1 MQVRIGNAVLRLTQG
16 DITEQNT
23 DAIVNAAN
31 SGLRGG
37 GGVDG
42 AIHRAGGPAIMEEC
56 RQIGG
61 CETGDAV
68 ITTGGT
74 LKARFVIH
82 AVGPRWAGG
91 NKGEEELLAS
101 AYRRS
106 LELAEQEGL
115 RTVAFPSISTGA
127 YGYPVDQA
135 SKVALTTVREHLMGR
150 SGLKEVTF
158 VLFSA
163 GDLELYREALS
174 SLGE

>member
-1 MQVRIGNAVLRLTQG
+1 
-16 DITEQNT
+16 
-23 DAIVNAAN
+23 
-31 SGLRGG
+31 
-37 GGVDG
+37 
-42 AIHRAGGPAIMEEC
+42 MEEC
-56 RQIGG
+56 KQIGG
-61 CETGDAV
+61 CETGGAV

-91 NKGEEELLAS
+91 AKGEEELLAS

-135 SKVALTTVREHLMGR
+135 ARVALATVREHLTGR